1 MNLLTFH
8 DSAEGRNTARPGQKW
23 IFFCIMIGQYA
34 KNVAFNGSESSD
46 ISESFP
52 VISPSPD
59 ITIRFFIGGGR
70 GEKRWELWDA

>member
-1 MNLLTFH
+1 
-8 DSAEGRNTARPGQKW
+8 
-23 IFFCIMIGQYA
+23 MIGQYA